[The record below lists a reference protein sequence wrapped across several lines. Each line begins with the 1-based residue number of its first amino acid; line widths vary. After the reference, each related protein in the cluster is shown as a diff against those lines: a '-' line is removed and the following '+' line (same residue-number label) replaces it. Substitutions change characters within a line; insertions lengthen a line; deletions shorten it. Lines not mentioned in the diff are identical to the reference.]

1 MNRRALPF
9 SRKLFISRLLR
20 QRRKLG
26 WNRKD
31 LARRTYISQE
41 TIRNYERGLALPN
54 IEKAYSLAVALG
66 VTMDWLCGYDQAKE
80 GLSK

>member
-9 SRKLFISRLLR
+9 SKSLFISRMLK

-26 WNRKD
+26 WTRKK
-31 LARRTYISQE
+31 LADRTYISPV
-41 TIRNYERGLALPN
+41 TLMNYERGLALPN
-54 IEKAYSLAVALG
+54 IEKAYSIAVALG